1 MRVKT
6 YLVNEVSEAMPL
18 IRTDLGSEAI
28 IISTKVIKIGGFMGM
43 FKKRKTEVVA
53 AVESDSRQSEK
64 GRKAPSAQSA
74 KQAPTRSVASAA
86 AAYAGGNKNAL
97 PVGTSQNARPAATAV
112 LDQEDAM
119 NAAER
124 AAAVIQAM
132 NTKPPELSHN
142 SHAATKMHSARTDE
156 SQRSQQQPVT
166 QERGE
171 SSTRQIAEEA
181 LISEIRDMKEWILKL
196 SRQQAAE
203 SQPAAFR
210 ALRER
215 LYEQEVSTEWID
227 KLIDELEQL
236 PEAQQG
242 LEDIGLVWKL
252 ATNQLTGW
260 LKPSEH
266 SGIASGE
273 RVIYFVGPTGVG
285 KTTTIAKLAA
295 EQTIKHGRKVGFITS
310 DTYRIAAVDQLRTY
324 ANILNVPMEVVF
336 SPNEVPR
343 AFERLQEQEMILMDT
358 AGRNYRSELHVSE
371 VNSLMN
377 QKHAEGSTYLVLSM
391 TGRTKDMAVV
401 AERFLPY
408 GVKNAVFTKLDET
421 NVYGMLMN
429 LTLEFGLLPAYV
441 TSGQTVPDDIA
452 PFNAESYVALLLG
465 EPVHA

>member
-1 MRVKT
+1 M
-6 YLVNEVSEAMPL
+6 
-18 IRTDLGSEAI
+18 IRTDLGSDAVI
-28 IISTKVIKIGGFMGM
+28 LSTKEIKVGGFMGM
-43 FKKRKTEVVA
+43 FRKRKTEVVA
-53 AVESDSRQSEK
+53 AIESDAPQPAK
-64 GRKAPSAQSA
+64 GRKAPSAQSV
-74 KQAPTRSVASAA
+74 KQAPTRSAASAA
-86 AAYAGGNKNAL
+86 AAYGGSNPMASPANAGSSESRA
-97 PVGTSQNARPAATAV
+97 AATAV
-112 LDQEDAM
+112 LEQEEAAI
-119 NAAER
+119 AAER

-132 NTKPPELSHN
+132 SSQPSQATRQSN
-142 SHAATKMHSARTDE
+142 AAAVTAEPRTERVVPDPAR
-156 SQRSQQQPVT
+156 

-171 SSTRQIAEEA
+171 GSTRQIAEEA

-203 SQPAAFR
+203 SQPAAIR

-215 LYEQEVSTEWID
+215 LDEQEVSTEWID

-236 PEAQQG
+236 PEAG
-242 LEDIGLVWKL
+242 DGWKDAAIVWKL
-252 ATNQLTGW
+252 AAQQLTAW

-266 SGIASGE
+266 AGIASGG

-295 EQTIKHGRKVGFITS
+295 EQTIKYGRKVGFITS

-343 AFERLQEQEMILMDT
+343 AFEQLQEQEMILMDT

-371 VNSLMN
+371 VNSLMYHK
-377 QKHAEGSTYLVLSM
+377 QAEGSAYLVLSM

-408 GVKNAVFTKLDET
+408 GIRNAVFTKLDET

-429 LTLEFGLLPAYV
+429 LTLEFGLMPAYV

-452 PFNAESYVALLLG
+452 PFNAETYVALLLG